1 LLDKAKGEKER
12 EILPRTKE
20 QYEAMRIVTRNKIH
34 SAAIKLF
41 AKKGYAATSVKDI
54 AEEAR
59 ISIGLMYRHYQ
70 KKEDLF
76 NELVTYAAEGLD
88 RVAKKFKSNDSPVE
102 LIQQFTL
109 EILNDLEKD
118 DEYAQFHMLMNQSS
132 TIEDP
137 SPQIKHLNKQSEA
150 MLHQTARLIER
161 GQRIGQFKQGNTI
174 KMAFFYFASIQ
185 GLAMMKITMSE
196 KFITPSLEIII
207 SFLIEDGISP

>member
-1 LLDKAKGEKER
+1 MLDKAKGEKER

-59 ISIGLMYRHYQ
+59 ISTGLMYRHYQ

-88 RVAKKFKSNDSPVE
+88 RVAKRFKSNDSPVE

>member
-1 LLDKAKGEKER
+1 MLDKAKGEKER

>member
-1 LLDKAKGEKER
+1 M
-12 EILPRTKE
+12 PRTKE

-59 ISIGLMYRHYQ
+59 ISTGLMYRHYQ

-88 RVAKKFKSNDSPVE
+88 RVAKRFKSTDSPVE

>member
-1 LLDKAKGEKER
+1 M
-12 EILPRTKE
+12 PRTKE

-59 ISIGLMYRHYQ
+59 ISTGLMYRHYQ

-88 RVAKKFKSNDSPVE
+88 RVAKRFKSNDSPVE

>member
-1 LLDKAKGEKER
+1 MLGKAKGEKER
-12 EILPRTKE
+12 KILPRTKE

-59 ISIGLMYRHYQ
+59 ISTGLMYRHYQ